1 MTACHVNHGTVRFG
15 IRSMKYFLTEA
26 IYSIVLRGAVG
37 HAATILQIV
46 ILRTGTDCL
55 YHALTARSKQA

>member
-1 MTACHVNHGTVRFG
+1 
-15 IRSMKYFLTEA
+15 MKYFLTEA